1 MSDLVTRARD
11 YLKQNAAESGAD
23 VLIRE
28 LANEIERLRAG
39 IEDLEKTAE
48 WERDFAAELLN
59 PTD

>member
-1 MSDLVTRARD
+1 MPDLVKRARD
-11 YLKQNAAESGAD
+11 YLTQNAAESGAD

-39 IEDLEKTAE
+39 IKDLEKTAE
-48 WERDFAAELLN
+48 WERDFAVELLN

>member
-1 MSDLVTRARD
+1 MSELVTRARN

-23 VLIRE
+23 TLIRE

-39 IEDLEKTAE
+39 IKDLEKTAE
-48 WERDFAAELLN
+48 WEQDYAAELLD